1 MTSTHPA
8 SVPGNIP
15 ANIPGNI
22 PANIDIA
29 AALAEAEEL
38 CRARNPTSRAQYE
51 EACAALPV

>member
-15 ANIPGNI
+15 ANI

-38 CRARNPTSRAQYE
+38 CRARNPTSRAQHE
-51 EACAALPV
+51 EACTPLPV